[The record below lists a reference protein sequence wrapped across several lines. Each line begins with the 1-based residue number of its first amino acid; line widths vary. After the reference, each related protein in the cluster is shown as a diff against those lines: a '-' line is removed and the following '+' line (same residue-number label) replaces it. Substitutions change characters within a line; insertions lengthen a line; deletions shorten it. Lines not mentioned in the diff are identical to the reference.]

1 MAQPLDDAGLDTI
14 FRTAR
19 TYNGY
24 TDAPVT
30 EADIRRIYDLVK
42 MGPTS
47 ANQQSARFVW
57 VTSQEAKDK
66 LAALASGTNA
76 PKIAGGARHRDH
88 RAWTWRSTSISPGS
102 SRMRRPQR
110 TGSRIPTVRYT
121 HAFRNSSLQ
130 GAYFI
135 IAARALGFDT
145 GPMSGFDNA
154 SGRRGLLRR
163 PAEREVELH
172 LDARPWRSGDDLR
185 SPAPPRIRAVQYRH
199 LTLAVN

>member
-1 MAQPLDDAGLDTI
+1 MGEPLSEAGLDTI

-30 EADIRRIYDLVK
+30 EADIRAIYNLLK

-47 ANQQSARFVW
+47 ANQHPARFVW
-57 VTSQEAKDK
+57 LLSQEGKNK
-66 LAALASGTNA
+66 LADCATGTNPDKIRKA
-76 PKIAGGARHRDH
+76 PAAVVIGMDWNFHEHLPDLFPHTDAKSWFEGEGALEKRKE
-88 RAWTWRSTSISPGS
+88 
-102 SRMRRPQR
+102 
-110 TGSRIPTVRYT
+110 

-154 SGRRGLLRR
+154 KVDEAFFPGQPHVKSNFISTLG
-163 PAEREVELH
+163 H
-172 LDARPWRSGDDLR
+172 GDPSTIFDR
-185 SPAPPRIRAVQYRH
+185 SPRPEFERFNRVG
-199 LTLAVN
+199 